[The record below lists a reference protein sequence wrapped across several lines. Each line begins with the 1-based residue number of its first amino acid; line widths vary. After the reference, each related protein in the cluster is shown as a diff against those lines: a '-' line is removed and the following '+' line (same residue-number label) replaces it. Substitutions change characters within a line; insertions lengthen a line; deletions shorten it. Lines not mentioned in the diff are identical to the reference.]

1 MAGCF
6 GQILPTVPANI
17 IRITLSNYST
27 IGEFKLKNQ
36 EFSMRGIGRSYFDDE
51 TKNDLGFYNGAHDL
65 YHMGD
70 MLINDLVTIE
80 SYLTNFNVINGTSL
94 PVFNAGHY
102 DTTRTTIPYGT
113 LTELKERK
121 EKGRKY
127 RIDYG
132 VSNQMMLSVTVSYTH
147 LTLPTILLV

>member
-51 TKNDLGFYNGAHDL
+51 TKNDLGFFNGAHDL

-70 MLINDLVTIE
+70 ILINDLVTI
-80 SYLTNFNVINGTSL
+80 
-94 PVFNAGHY
+94 
-102 DTTRTTIPYGT
+102 
-113 LTELKERK
+113 
-121 EKGRKY
+121 
-127 RIDYG
+127 
-132 VSNQMMLSVTVSYTH
+132 
-147 LTLPTILLV
+147 